1 MNWIGRRKFCMLLVV
16 AFAITGCS
24 SSLPPVTYVPPSPP
38 TEAAVI
44 SGIKAAAS
52 EAKLTAPLEM
62 SAVRPTDRG
71 PGSYFVCLRGT
82 WLPSVGTT
90 EAKDIPAHEPSLFD
104 PPPQPPQSERRVVYS
119 VFFDND
125 VYKDWPA
132 PRLPSSHKL
141 SPFPLCPSA
150 GVPATGRDAEAPHTA
165 AVRPVAGRD
174 DASGCWWIECAACQ
188 FAANSF
194 GVR

>member
-1 MNWIGRRKFCMLLVV
+1 VSKSLKLGWRTIPKASQLIMRSPGVNRIGQRKFCILVIV
-16 AFAITGCS
+16 AFPITGCS

-71 PGSYFVCLRGT
+71 PGSYFVCLKGT

-90 EAKDIPAHEPSLFD
+90 EAKDIPAREPSLFD
-104 PPPQPPQSERRVVYS
+104 PPPQPAASERRVIYS

-125 VYKDWPA
+125 VYKDSRQSVIMDA
-132 PRLPSSHKL
+132 CETQAFTLIDL
-141 SPFPLCPSA
+141 SPPPPPPPKSSKKNK
-150 GVPATGRDAEAPHTA
+150 R
-165 AVRPVAGRD
+165 
-174 DASGCWWIECAACQ
+174 
-188 FAANSF
+188 
-194 GVR
+194 

>member
-1 MNWIGRRKFCMLLVV
+1 MSKSLKLGLRTIPKASQLIMRSPGVNRIGQRKFCILVIV
-16 AFAITGCS
+16 AFPITGCS

-71 PGSYFVCLRGT
+71 PGSYFVCLKGT

-90 EAKDIPAHEPSLFD
+90 EAKDIPAREPSLFD
-104 PPPQPPQSERRVVYS
+104 PPPQPAASERRVIYS

-125 VYKDWPA
+125 VYKDSRQSVIMDA
-132 PRLPSSHKL
+132 CETQAFTLIDL
-141 SPFPLCPSA
+141 SPPPPPPPPKSS
-150 GVPATGRDAEAPHTA
+150 RKSK
-165 AVRPVAGRD
+165 R
-174 DASGCWWIECAACQ
+174 
-188 FAANSF
+188 
-194 GVR
+194 

>member
-1 MNWIGRRKFCMLLVV
+1 VNRIGQRKFCILVIV
-16 AFAITGCS
+16 AFPITGCS

-71 PGSYFVCLRGT
+71 PGSYFVCLKGT

-90 EAKDIPAHEPSLFD
+90 EAKDIPAREPSLFD
-104 PPPQPPQSERRVVYS
+104 PPPQPAASERRVIYS

-125 VYKDWPA
+125 VYKDSRQSVIMDA
-132 PRLPSSHKL
+132 CETQAFTLIDL
-141 SPFPLCPSA
+141 SPPPPPPPPKS
-150 GVPATGRDAEAPHTA
+150 GRKSK
-165 AVRPVAGRD
+165 R
-174 DASGCWWIECAACQ
+174 
-188 FAANSF
+188 
-194 GVR
+194 

>member
-1 MNWIGRRKFCMLLVV
+1 MRSPGVNRIGQRKFCILVIV
-16 AFAITGCS
+16 AFPITGCS

-71 PGSYFVCLRGT
+71 PGSYFVCLKGT

-90 EAKDIPAHEPSLFD
+90 EAKDIPAREPSLFD
-104 PPPQPPQSERRVVYS
+104 PPPQPAASERRVIYS

-125 VYKDWPA
+125 VYKDSRQSVIMDA
-132 PRLPSSHKL
+132 CETQAFTLIDL
-141 SPFPLCPSA
+141 SPPPPPPPPKS
-150 GVPATGRDAEAPHTA
+150 GRKSK
-165 AVRPVAGRD
+165 R
-174 DASGCWWIECAACQ
+174 
-188 FAANSF
+188 
-194 GVR
+194 

>member
-1 MNWIGRRKFCMLLVV
+1 VSKSLKLGSRRTIPKASQLIMRSPGVNRIGQRKFCILVIV
-16 AFAITGCS
+16 AFPITGCS

-71 PGSYFVCLRGT
+71 PGSYFVCLKGT

-90 EAKDIPAHEPSLFD
+90 EAKDIPAREPSLFD
-104 PPPQPPQSERRVVYS
+104 PPPQPAASERRVIYS

-125 VYKDWPA
+125 VYKDSRQSVIMDA
-132 PRLPSSHKL
+132 CETQAFTLIDL
-141 SPFPLCPSA
+141 SPPPPPPPKSSKKNK
-150 GVPATGRDAEAPHTA
+150 R
-165 AVRPVAGRD
+165 
-174 DASGCWWIECAACQ
+174 
-188 FAANSF
+188 
-194 GVR
+194 

>member
-1 MNWIGRRKFCMLLVV
+1 VNRIGQRKFCILVIV

-24 SSLPPVTYVPPSPP
+24 SSLPPVTYAPPSPP

-44 SGIKAAAS
+44 SGLKAAAS
-52 EAKLTAPLEM
+52 EAKLTGPLEM

-125 VYKDWPA
+125 VYKDSRQSVIMDA
-132 PRLPSSHKL
+132 CETQAFTLIDL
-141 SPFPLCPSA
+141 SPPPPPPPPKSS
-150 GVPATGRDAEAPHTA
+150 RKSK
-165 AVRPVAGRD
+165 R
-174 DASGCWWIECAACQ
+174 
-188 FAANSF
+188 
-194 GVR
+194 

>member
-1 MNWIGRRKFCMLLVV
+1 MRSPGVNRIGQRKFCILVIV
-16 AFAITGCS
+16 AFPITGCS

-71 PGSYFVCLRGT
+71 PGSYFVCLKGT
-82 WLPSVGTT
+82 WLPSVGAT
-90 EAKDIPAHEPSLFD
+90 EAKDIPAREPSLFD
-104 PPPQPPQSERRVVYS
+104 PPPQPAASERRVIYS

-125 VYKDWPA
+125 VYKDSRQSVIMDA
-132 PRLPSSHKL
+132 CETQAFTLIDL
-141 SPFPLCPSA
+141 SPPPPPPPPKS
-150 GVPATGRDAEAPHTA
+150 GRKSK
-165 AVRPVAGRD
+165 R
-174 DASGCWWIECAACQ
+174 
-188 FAANSF
+188 
-194 GVR
+194 